1 MASKNFLNLI
11 NWISGDVA
19 IDLGTANTLIW
30 LKGRG
35 IVVNEPS
42 IVTRNVLDDTIV
54 AVGDEAK
61 AMLGK
66 THRELETIR
75 PLQDGVIADFK
86 MTDGML
92 QGFIRKINL
101 NRLARPR
108 MVICVPSGVTEVE
121 RRAVKDSG
129 ERANAREVYL
139 IEEPVAAAI
148 GIGLDISQP
157 IGNIIVDIGGG
168 TTEIAVI
175 SLNGV
180 VNKET
185 IRLAGDEMDDAVL
198 QWFSNEHTLEIGLG
212 MSESIKKSVGSAMKM
227 NSSNIAVKGR
237 DLVSGIPKTIEV
249 SSDEIRQALKDPVN
263 QIVEAVKRCLEQTP
277 PELAADIL
285 ERGIIL
291 AGGGSLLK
299 GIDQIIDEKFVDAT
313 GWFVNFI
320 FYQIQF
326 TEDIKVFWVLFPLI
340 LGATYFTI
348 YFKFINF
355 RGILTSINIV
365 RGKYDSVDHHET
377 LEAAGDATPGGDSVE
392 TIAVEGHEG
401 EVSHFQALTAALS
414 ATVGLGNIAGVA
426 IAVSIGGAG
435 ATFWMIIAGLLGMAS
450 KFVEC
455 TLGVKYRD
463 IDENGVVYGGPM
475 YYLTKGLK
483 SKGLE
488 KL

>member
-1 MASKNFLNLI
+1 MNKNSLSGII
-11 NWISGDVA
+11 NWISGEIA
-19 IDLGTANTLIW
+19 IDVGTANTLIW
-30 LKGRG
+30 LKGQG
-35 IVVNEPS
+35 VVINEPS
-42 IVTRNVLDDTIV
+42 IVARTIHDDNIV

-66 THRELETIR
+66 THRDLETIR

-92 QGFIRKINL
+92 QGFINKINFS
-101 NRLARPR
+101 RMARPR

-180 VNKET
+180 VTKET
-185 IRLAGDEMDDAVL
+185 IRIAGDEMDESIL
-198 QWFSNEHTLEIGLG
+198 QWFRNEHKLEIGLG
-212 MSESIKKSVGSAMKM
+212 MSESIKKSVGSAMQMSTKTI
-227 NSSNIAVKGR
+227 SVRGR

-263 QIVEAVKRCLEQTP
+263 AIVEAVKRCLEQTP

-285 ERGIIL
+285 ERGIIV

-299 GIDQIIDEKFVDAT
+299 GIDQIIRERTNVP
-313 GWFVNFI
+313 VNVA
-320 FYQIQF
+320 
-326 TEDIKVFWVLFPLI
+326 EDPL
-340 LGATYFTI
+340 L
-348 YFKFINF
+348 
-355 RGILTSINIV
+355 SVV
-365 RGKYDSVDHHET
+365 RGTGMVLENLKKY
-377 LEAAGDATPGGDSVE
+377 EAV
-392 TIAVEGHEG
+392 
-401 EVSHFQALTAALS
+401 
-414 ATVGLGNIAGVA
+414 
-426 IAVSIGGAG
+426 
-435 ATFWMIIAGLLGMAS
+435 LL
-450 KFVEC
+450 
-455 TLGVKYRD
+455 
-463 IDENGVVYGGPM
+463 
-475 YYLTKGLK
+475 
-483 SKGLE
+483 
-488 KL
+488 

>member
-1 MASKNFLNLI
+1 MSKNSLSSVI
-11 NWISGDVA
+11 NWISGDIA

-30 LKGRG
+30 LKGKG
-35 IVVNEPS
+35 IVINEPS
-42 IVTRNVLDDTIV
+42 IVARTIHDDNIV

-61 AMLGK
+61 AMLGR
-66 THRELETIR
+66 THRDLETIR

-92 QGFIRKINL
+92 QGFINKINFS
-101 NRLARPR
+101 RMARPR

-180 VNKET
+180 VTKET
-185 IRLAGDEMDDAVL
+185 IRIAGDEMDESIL
-198 QWFSNEHTLEIGLG
+198 QWFRNEHKLEIGLG
-212 MSESIKKSVGSAMKM
+212 MSESIKKSVGSAMQMSTKTI
-227 NSSNIAVKGR
+227 SVRGR

-263 QIVEAVKRCLEQTP
+263 AIVEAVKRCLEQTP

-285 ERGIIL
+285 ERGIIV

-299 GIDQIIDEKFVDAT
+299 GIDQIIRERTNVPVNVAEDPLLSVVKGT
-313 GWFVNFI
+313 GM
-320 FYQIQF
+320 
-326 TEDIKVFWVLFPLI
+326 VLENL
-340 LGATYFTI
+340 
-348 YFKFINF
+348 K
-355 RGILTSINIV
+355 
-365 RGKYDSVDHHET
+365 KY
-377 LEAAGDATPGGDSVE
+377 EAV
-392 TIAVEGHEG
+392 
-401 EVSHFQALTAALS
+401 
-414 ATVGLGNIAGVA
+414 
-426 IAVSIGGAG
+426 
-435 ATFWMIIAGLLGMAS
+435 LL
-450 KFVEC
+450 
-455 TLGVKYRD
+455 
-463 IDENGVVYGGPM
+463 
-475 YYLTKGLK
+475 
-483 SKGLE
+483 
-488 KL
+488 

>member
-1 MASKNFLNLI
+1 MNKNSLSGII
-11 NWISGDVA
+11 NWISGDIA

-30 LKGRG
+30 LKGKG
-35 IVVNEPS
+35 VVINEPS
-42 IVTRNVLDDTIV
+42 IVARTIHDDNIV

-61 AMLGK
+61 AMLGR
-66 THRELETIR
+66 THRDLETIR

-92 QGFIRKINL
+92 QGFINKINFS
-101 NRLARPR
+101 RMARPR

-180 VNKET
+180 VTKET
-185 IRLAGDEMDDAVL
+185 IRIAGDEMDESIL
-198 QWFSNEHTLEIGLG
+198 QWFRNEHKLEIGLG
-212 MSESIKKSVGSAMKM
+212 MSESIKKSVGSAMQMRTKTI
-227 NSSNIAVKGR
+227 SVRGR

-263 QIVEAVKRCLEQTP
+263 AIVEAVKRCLEQTP

-285 ERGIIL
+285 ERGIIV

-299 GIDQIIDEKFVDAT
+299 GIDQIIRERTNVP
-313 GWFVNFI
+313 VNVA
-320 FYQIQF
+320 
-326 TEDIKVFWVLFPLI
+326 EDPL
-340 LGATYFTI
+340 L
-348 YFKFINF
+348 
-355 RGILTSINIV
+355 SVV
-365 RGKYDSVDHHET
+365 RGTGMVLENLKKY
-377 LEAAGDATPGGDSVE
+377 EAV
-392 TIAVEGHEG
+392 
-401 EVSHFQALTAALS
+401 
-414 ATVGLGNIAGVA
+414 
-426 IAVSIGGAG
+426 
-435 ATFWMIIAGLLGMAS
+435 LL
-450 KFVEC
+450 
-455 TLGVKYRD
+455 
-463 IDENGVVYGGPM
+463 
-475 YYLTKGLK
+475 
-483 SKGLE
+483 
-488 KL
+488 